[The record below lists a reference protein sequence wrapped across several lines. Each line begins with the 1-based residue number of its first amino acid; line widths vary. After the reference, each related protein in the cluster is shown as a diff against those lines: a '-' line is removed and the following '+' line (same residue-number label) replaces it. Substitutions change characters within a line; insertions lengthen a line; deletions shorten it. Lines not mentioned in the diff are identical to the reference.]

1 MTDFKTRKGGS
12 RKTVDLK
19 DIERLQP
26 FNSKEVQLIFNISH
40 QTIAER
46 KKILGIQRK
55 PVGWA
60 ELNVLYLLHIFVS
73 SKYQHHTYYQFQN
86 LYCHCLNNGLSLEIE
101 VFQKMLMLNTTQ
113 LFKEFKVDVLSRIS
127 SYRQQHSTG
136 TYRVIPEPSETPN
149 PDGTTETA

>member
-12 RKTVDLK
+12 RKTVDIK

-86 LYCHCLNNGLSLEIE
+86 LYHHCLNNGLSIEIE

-127 SYRQQHSTG
+127 SYRQHNGTG
-136 TYRVIPEPSETPN
+136 TYRVISELTETPN